1 MDLTRHLARRRAS
14 DFLDV
19 RTARRA
25 WSPTT
30 LGGVREES
38 SDDSPMPHAERG
50 PGPGP
55 LSTGWNRKHSCRFA
69 EHDVQV
75 MHSDT
80 NRGIEV
86 LLNPIYNKG
95 TGFSIAEK
103 ERLGIRGLT
112 PPRYFSIEQQCD
124 KIWES
129 MNEPGKTAMFKW
141 RSMQALQDRNET
153 LFYRLLVE
161 HIEELAPIIY
171 TPTVG
176 EACMQYSRLFRRP
189 RGMYFSADDRGHFN
203 AMMYN
208 WKSDVNVIVVTD
220 GSRVLG
226 LGDLG
231 AQGMGISVGKL
242 DLYVAGAG
250 IEPSKVLPCVLDVG
264 TDNQDLLDDPYYFGV
279 HRKRLTGDEYYDV
292 VDEFIQAVKNR
303 WPNALVQF
311 EDFQTEHA
319 MPILKRHRDNV
330 LCFNDDIQGTAVV
343 VLAGVYGAMAALG
356 KDPSDITKQT
366 FVMCGAGSAG
376 MGIAN
381 FLHTAMVHHGLS
393 DEEAHARFFI
403 VDKDGLVTDKRKLD
417 KNAPG
422 VEELRAF
429 AEARKAGVEDS
440 SKDSSKASS
449 RDSNEPLPEGAP
461 LAEVVRRAKPTV
473 LLGAS
478 TVKGLFTEE
487 ILQMMGEFNERPVI
501 MPLSNP
507 TSRAEC
513 TSKAA
518 AKATGG
524 RALFSSGSPFEH
536 VTTDGKYMH
545 ANQGNNFYVFPGLGL
560 GSILVGSDHISD
572 GMLNAAAEAIPRS
585 LDDAALAR
593 GEIYP
598 RISAIRDISVK
609 VASAV
614 MRQAVKEGREGRGGK
629 ISEILRLD
637 GMEGVERYVRS
648 SMYYPEYRPTVFGN
662 NMSK

>member
-1 MDLTRHLARRRAS
+1 MRRHAVTMTRHLAHRRVLSFLNPAFTSACANALHAPSGARAFAS
-14 DFLDV
+14 DDE
-19 RTARRA
+19 TPRA
-25 WSPTT
+25 TKTSSSAKTSS
-30 LGGVREES
+30 GGS
-38 SDDSPMPHAERG
+38 SS
-50 PGPGP
+50 
-55 LSTGWNRKHSCRFA
+55 SSWNNRVHKCRFA

-112 PPRYFSIEQQCD
+112 PPRYFSIEEQCA
-124 KIWES
+124 KIWEN

-153 LFYRLLVE
+153 LFYRLLVD

-176 EACMQYSRLFRRP
+176 EACLQYSRLFRRP
-189 RGMYFSADDRGHFN
+189 RGMYFSVEDVGHFN

-208 WKSDVNVIVVTD
+208 WKSDVRVIVVTD
-220 GSRVLG
+220 GSRILG

-250 IEPSKVLPCVLDVG
+250 IDPGCVLPCVLDVG
-264 TDNQDLLDDPYYFGV
+264 TDNQKLLDDPYYFGLQQ
-279 HRKRLTGDEYYDV
+279 RRLKGEEYVAV

-303 WPNALVQF
+303 WPDALVQF
-311 EDFQTEHA
+311 EDFATEHA
-319 MPILKRHRDNV
+319 MPILKRHRSNI

-343 VLAGVYGAMAALG
+343 VLAGIYGAMAAQG
-356 KDPSDITKQT
+356 KPPSAITEQVFT
-366 FVMCGAGSAG
+366 LCGAGSAG

-381 FLHTAMVHHGLS
+381 FLHSAMVHHGLTP
-393 DEEAHARFFI
+393 EEAYSRFYVI
-403 VDKDGLVTDKRKLD
+403 DKDGLVTSKRALD
-417 KNAPG
+417 PDAPG
-422 VEELRAF
+422 VDDLRPF
-429 AEARKAGVEDS
+429 AETRSGK
-440 SKDSSKASS
+440 KT
-449 RDSNEPLPEGAP
+449 REGMS
-461 LAEVVRRAKPTV
+461 LLEVVKTARPTV

-478 TVKGLFTEE
+478 TVRGLFTEDVLE
-487 ILQMMGEFNERPVI
+487 AMGEINERPVI

-513 TSKAA
+513 TSSQAA
-518 AKATGG
+518 EATDG
-524 RALFSSGSPFEH
+524 RAIFSSGSPFEH
-536 VTTDGKYMH
+536 KTVNGRYMH

-560 GSILVGSDHISD
+560 GSILVGADHISD
-572 GMLNAAAEAIPRS
+572 GMLNAAAEAIPAILS
-585 LDDAALAR
+585 EEQLKR

-598 RISAIRDISVK
+598 RVNQIRDISVE

-614 MRQAVKEGREGRGGK
+614 MAQAVKEGREGRGGK
-629 ISEILRLD
+629 ISEILAVD
-637 GMEGVERYVRS
+637 GKTGIEKYVRS
-648 SMYYPEYRPTVFGN
+648 SMYYPEYRPTVFAPGGG
-662 NMSK
+662 KGTAD

>member
-1 MDLTRHLARRRAS
+1 
-14 DFLDV
+14 
-19 RTARRA
+19 
-25 WSPTT
+25 
-30 LGGVREES
+30 
-38 SDDSPMPHAERG
+38 
-50 PGPGP
+50 
-55 LSTGWNRKHSCRFA
+55 
-69 EHDVQV
+69 
-75 MHSDT
+75 
-80 NRGIEV
+80 
-86 LLNPIYNKG
+86 
-95 TGFSIAEK
+95 
-103 ERLGIRGLT
+103 
-112 PPRYFSIEQQCD
+112 
-124 KIWES
+124 

-153 LFYRLLVE
+153 LFYRLLVD

-176 EACMQYSRLFRRP
+176 EACLQYSRLFRRP

-208 WKSDVNVIVVTD
+208 WKSNVNVIVVTD

-250 IEPSKVLPCVLDVG
+250 IEPGSVLPCVLDVG
-264 TDNQDLLDDPYYFGV
+264 TDNEKLLNDPYYFGLQ
-279 HRKRLTGDEYYDV
+279 RKRLKGAEYYEM

-319 MPILKRHRDNV
+319 MPILKRHRKNV

-343 VLAGVYGAMAALG
+343 VLAGIYGAMAAQG
-356 KDPSDITKQT
+356 KKASAITEQT
-366 FVMCGAGSAG
+366 FVVCGAGSAG

-381 FLHTAMVHHGLS
+381 FLHTAMVHHGLTP
-393 DEEAHARFFI
+393 EEAYSRFYVI
-403 VDKDGLVTDKRKLD
+403 DKDGLVTSERKLD
-417 KNAPG
+417 PDAPG
-422 VEELRAF
+422 VDDLRPF
-429 AEARKAGVEDS
+429 AE
-440 SKDSSKASS
+440 S
-449 RDSNEPLPEGAP
+449 RQCKNTKERMEL
-461 LAEVVRRAKPTV
+461 LEVVKRAKPTV

-478 TVKGLFTEE
+478 TVAGLFDDDVLKE
-487 ILQMMGEFNERPVI
+487 MGEINERPII

-513 TSKAA
+513 SSTAA
-518 AKATGG
+518 ANATGG
-524 RALFSSGSPFEH
+524 RAIFSSGSPFEH
-536 VTTDGKYMH
+536 KRVDGRYMH

-572 GMLNAAAEAIPRS
+572 GMLNAAAEAIPKILS
-585 LDDAALAR
+585 EEALAR

-598 RISAIRDISVK
+598 RINQIRDISVK

-614 MRQAVKEGREGRGGK
+614 MRQAVNEGREGRGGK
-629 ISEILRLD
+629 IREIIKLD
-637 GMEGVERYVRS
+637 GQEGIEQYVRS
-648 SMYYPEYRPTVFGN
+648 SMYYPEYRPTVFAPGGG
-662 NMSK
+662 KGTAD

>member
-1 MDLTRHLARRRAS
+1 MPSLALNYFETPLVMRRSAVDLTRHLARRRAVN
-14 DFLDV
+14 FLDGLPASRV
-19 RTARRA
+19 A
-25 WSPTT
+25 
-30 LGGVREES
+30 
-38 SDDSPMPHAERG
+38 SPMALGAIRAKTDDTKKPTHIQ
-50 PGPGP
+50 PNPGP
-55 LSTGWNRKHSCRFA
+55 LSGGWNRKHSCRFA

-75 MHSDT
+75 MHAET

-124 KIWES
+124 KIWENMS
-129 MNEPGKTAMFKW
+129 EPGKTAMFKW

-153 LFYRLLVE
+153 LFYRLLVD

-250 IEPSKVLPCVLDVG
+250 IEPGKVLPCVLDVG
-264 TDNQDLLDDPYYFGV
+264 TDNEELLADPYYFGV
-279 HRKRLTGDEYYDV
+279 NQRRLKGDEYYDV

-319 MPILKRHRDNV
+319 MPILRRHRDNV

-343 VLAGVYGAMAALG
+343 VLAGIYGAMAALG
-356 KDPSDITKQT
+356 KNPSDITKQT

-381 FLHTAMVHHGLS
+381 FLHTAMVHHGLTP
-393 DEEAHARFFI
+393 EQAHSRFFI
-403 VDKDGLVTDKRKLD
+403 VDKRGLVTSARALD
-417 KNAPG
+417 KKDPG
-422 VEELRAF
+422 VEDLRPF
-429 AEARKAGVEDS
+429 AESRKCDRS
-440 SKDSSKASS
+440 DPNSL
-449 RDSNEPLPEGAP
+449 REGAS
-461 LAEVVRRAKPTV
+461 LAEVVKKARPTV

-478 TVKGLFTEE
+478 TVKGLFTEDV
-487 ILQMMGEFNERPVI
+487 LKMMGEFNERPII

-513 TSKAA
+513 TSKEAA
-518 AKATGG
+518 IATGG

-536 VTTDGKYMH
+536 QKVEGKYMH

-585 LDDAALAR
+585 LDDDALAR

-598 RISAIRDISVK
+598 RIKNIRDISVK

-637 GMEGVERYVRS
+637 GIEGVERYVRS
-648 SMYYPEYRPTVFGN
+648 SMYYPEYRPTVFAF
-662 NMSK
+662 